1 MQEIVCP
8 QNHLFFRTAEG
19 QVGIVSLTI
28 SAVAGGLGYVEAQQE
43 TKINFPPGRCL
54 IVSVDKE
61 TSAYHKAVSRDKS
74 VGSSSHHGTGPIQ
87 D

>member
-19 QVGIVSLTI
+19 QVEIVSLTI

-54 IVSVDKE
+54 IVDKE
-61 TSAYHKAVSRDKS
+61 TNAYHQAVSRDKS